1 MAKLGE
7 VSQKLDWTKLGP
19 RERLLGGVTVAVVL
33 FGMYFLLI
41 LPKKAE
47 VGQREARVTLLAG
60 EIIQATAINQQLRT
74 RIQALQEV
82 KKGKEV
88 AGDIPLKALDILPGS
103 SELSSLLEELT
114 QLARQRQVEVVTIR
128 PESVEHKQ
136 AYVQMNL
143 RIDVKARFL
152 HLGEY
157 LMMLED
163 LPRAI
168 IVEDMKVETTPETA
182 PIVMGHL
189 RAMTFM
195 ATR

>member
-82 KKGKEV
+82 KK
-88 AGDIPLKALDILPGS
+88 
-103 SELSSLLEELT
+103 
-114 QLARQRQVEVVTIR
+114 
-128 PESVEHKQ
+128 
-136 AYVQMNL
+136 
-143 RIDVKARFL
+143 
-152 HLGEY
+152 
-157 LMMLED
+157 
-163 LPRAI
+163 
-168 IVEDMKVETTPETA
+168 
-182 PIVMGHL
+182 
-189 RAMTFM
+189 
-195 ATR
+195 